1 MRVLALLFAL
11 YFSVLGCL
19 PCSDVE
25 PSATPMQGTIV
36 RAAQHHE
43 GGTSQGGIDWC
54 SPLCQCH
61 CCAGFAM
68 PPAPVLA
75 FVARPLAPYSAQ
87 RFRVRAVPALT
98 TRAPVTPW
106 QPPQRA

>member
-19 PCSDVE
+19 PCADVE
-25 PSATPMQGTIV
+25 PSATPIEGTIV
-36 RAAQHHE
+36 RAAHHE
-43 GGTSQGGIDWC
+43 GGTSQGSIDWC

-68 PPAPVLA
+68 PVVPALA
-75 FVARPLAPYSAQ
+75 FVARPVASYSAR
-87 RFRVRAVPALT
+87 RFSVRAVPAVQ

-106 QPPQRA
+106 QPPQGA

>member
-25 PSATPMQGTIV
+25 PSAPPAHGTIV
-36 RAAQHHE
+36 RAAQHQ
-43 GGTSQGGIDWC
+43 GSTSHDGIDWC

-68 PPAPVLA
+68 PPAPTLA
-75 FVARPLAPYSAQ
+75 FLARPVMLYPAQ
-87 RFRVRAVPALT
+87 RFSVRAVPAVQ
-98 TRAPVTPW
+98 TRAPAAPW
-106 QPPQRA
+106 QPPQGA

>member
-19 PCSDVE
+19 PCADVE
-25 PSATPMQGTIV
+25 PSATPTKGTIV
-36 RAAQHHE
+36 RAAQHE

-68 PPAPVLA
+68 PAVPALA
-75 FVARPLAPYSAQ
+75 FVARPVACYSAR
-87 RFRVRAVPALT
+87 RFSVRAVPAVQ

-106 QPPQRA
+106 QPPQGA

>member
-19 PCSDVE
+19 PCADVE
-25 PSATPMQGTIV
+25 LSAMPKQGTV
-36 RAAQHHE
+36 MRAAQHE
-43 GGTSQGGIDWC
+43 GSSSQGSIDWC

-68 PPAPVLA
+68 PTVPALA
-75 FVARPLAPYSAQ
+75 FVARPVAGYS
-87 RFRVRAVPALT
+87 VRAVPAVQ

-106 QPPQRA
+106 QPPQGA

>member
-1 MRVLALLFAL
+1 MRVLALLLAL

-19 PCSDVE
+19 PCADVE
-25 PSATPMQGTIV
+25 PSAAPTEGTVI
-36 RAAQHHE
+36 RTTQHE

-75 FVARPLAPYSAQ
+75 FVARPPASYSAQ
-87 RFRVRAVPALT
+87 RFSVQAVPAVQ
-98 TRAPVTPW
+98 TRAPAAPW
-106 QPPQRA
+106 QPPQGA